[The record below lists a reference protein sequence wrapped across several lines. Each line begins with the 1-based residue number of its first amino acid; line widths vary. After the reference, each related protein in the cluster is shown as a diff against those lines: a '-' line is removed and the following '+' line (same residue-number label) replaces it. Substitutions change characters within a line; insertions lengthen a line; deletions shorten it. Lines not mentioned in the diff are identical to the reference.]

1 MSRFNSE
8 EEARAAGVYVSKIK
22 SFVKREGRLTKAQAK
37 AIEDNWPTMGL
48 SIEQGLLNLDEVFAR
63 NTEQENKAPA
73 KRILE
78 IGFGMGKS
86 LVEMA
91 AADRNSDYIGI
102 EVHRPGVGACLAL
115 AQEAELTN
123 LRVFEHDA
131 VEVLDISIA
140 DESLDRLQLFFPD
153 PWHKARHNKRRIV
166 QNDFVAHLRK
176 KLKIGGEFH
185 MATDWEPY
193 AQHMLEVMQQAEG
206 YENTSTSGDYVARP
220 EYRPITKFEIRGQK
234 LGHGVWDII
243 YKRVA

>member
-8 EEARAAGVYVSKIK
+8 EEARAAGVYISKVK

-37 AIEDNWPTMGL
+37 AIEENWPSMGL

-63 NTEQENKAPA
+63 KDDKVQ
-73 KRILE
+73 RILE

-91 AADRNSDYIGI
+91 ANAPDSDFIGI
-102 EVHRPGVGACLAL
+102 EVHRPGVGACLAS
-115 AQEAELTN
+115 AQEAGVTN

-131 VEVLDISIA
+131 IEVLDKNIA

-153 PWHKARHNKRRIV
+153 PWHKTRHHKRRIV
-166 QNDFVAHLRK
+166 QTEFVAHIRT

-193 AQHMLEVMQQAEG
+193 AEHMLEVMQNAPG
-206 YENTSTSGDYVARP
+206 FENTSGTGDFVPRP
-220 EYRPITKFEIRGQK
+220 NYRPITKFEVRGQK

-243 YKRVA
+243 FKRVA

>member
-8 EEARAAGVYVSKIK
+8 EEARAAGVYVAKIK

-37 AIEDNWPTMGL
+37 AIQDNWPSVGL
-48 SIEQGLLNLDEVFAR
+48 QIDQGMLNLNEVFSRDATR
-63 NTEQENKAPA
+63 V
-73 KRILE
+73 LE

-91 AADRNSDYIGI
+91 SAAPNTDFIGI
-102 EVHRPGVGACLAL
+102 EVHRPGVGACLAS
-115 AQEAELTN
+115 AQEAEITN

-131 VEVLDISIA
+131 VEVLDKCIA
-140 DESLDRLQLFFPD
+140 DASLDRLQLFFPD
-153 PWHKARHNKRRIV
+153 PWHKTRHHKRRIV
-166 QNDFVAHLRK
+166 QGEFVQHIRQ

-193 AQHMLEVMQQAEG
+193 AQHMLEVMQSAQG
-206 YENTSTSGDYVARP
+206 YENTSTTGDFVPRP
-220 EYRPITKFEIRGQK
+220 EYRPITKFEIRGQN

>member
-8 EEARAAGVYVSKIK
+8 EEARAAGVYISKVK

-37 AIEDNWPTMGL
+37 AIDENWPSMGL

-63 NTEQENKAPA
+63 KDDKV

-91 AADRNSDYIGI
+91 VNAPDSDFIGI
-102 EVHRPGVGACLAL
+102 EVHRPGVGACLAS
-115 AQEAELTN
+115 AQEAGVTN

-131 VEVLDISIA
+131 IEVLDKSIA

-153 PWHKARHNKRRIV
+153 PWHKTRHHKRRIV
-166 QNDFVAHLRK
+166 QTEFVAHIRT

-193 AQHMLEVMQQAEG
+193 AEHMIEVMQQAQG
-206 YENTSTSGDYVARP
+206 FENTSNNGDFVPRP
-220 EYRPITKFEIRGQK
+220 DYRPITKFEVRGQK

-243 YKRVA
+243 FKRVA

>member
-8 EEARAAGVYVSKIK
+8 EEARAAGVYISKVK

-37 AIEDNWPTMGL
+37 AIEENWPSMGL

-63 NTEQENKAPA
+63 KDDKV

-91 AADRNSDYIGI
+91 VNAPDSDFIGI
-102 EVHRPGVGACLAL
+102 EVHRPGVGACLAS
-115 AQEAELTN
+115 AQEAGVTN

-131 VEVLDISIA
+131 IEVLDKSIA

-153 PWHKARHNKRRIV
+153 PWHKTRHHKRRIV
-166 QNDFVAHLRK
+166 QTEFVAHIRT

-193 AQHMLEVMQQAEG
+193 AEHMIEVMQQAQG
-206 YENTSTSGDYVARP
+206 FENTSNNGDFVPRP
-220 EYRPITKFEIRGQK
+220 EYRPITKFEVRGQK

-243 YKRVA
+243 FKRVA